1 MVKRTETLLRRIV
14 RRMAVA
20 TLVAIVC
27 AYCWRWADFLA
38 TSGPGDNV
46 VLRSV
51 HDLTEAVV
59 RKDAPTVID
68 GLSLMDEATGESI
81 VSLGGEPGESGR
93 VFTETWRVSVGGR
106 TLLARVS
113 HRGHDYG
120 ELIEVVLSDLFRD
133 GGWVIGPF
141 LGLFLLVSILTVR
154 GTLKPLQ
161 RLSRLAEN
169 IGPST
174 TDVRLPADDV
184 PREVLPLVLA
194 VNSALDRLDDGFRL
208 QREFTADAAHE
219 LRTPLAVLSA
229 HIDTLRDREVAGA
242 LRHDMDVMVR
252 LVEQLLRIARVE
264 ALVVRPAETTN
275 LGDLARNVAVWLG
288 PMAIQTRRG
297 IAVDV
302 ANENIVVHGQ
312 EEALFHAIRNL
323 VDNAL
328 RHTAEG
334 TDVVV
339 TVLPDPPTVLVRDHG
354 PGIPPEMRPMLFQ
367 RFWRGERHG
376 VGTGLGLAIV
386 KATMQA
392 HGGSVEVEDAQGGGA
407 QFRMTFPRHGA

>member
-38 TSGPGDNV
+38 TSGLGDNV
-46 VLRSV
+46 VLQSI
-51 HDLTEAVV
+51 HDLTEAVG

-68 GLSLMDEATGESI
+68 GLAIFDDVSGEKLL
-81 VSLGGEPGESGR
+81 SLGGEPDAGSR
-93 VFTETWRVSVGGR
+93 VFTESWRISVGGR
-106 TLLARVS
+106 RLLIRIS

-120 ELIEVVLSDLFRD
+120 ELIEVVLSDLVRD

-154 GTLKPLQ
+154 GTLRPLQ

-174 TDVRLPADDV
+174 TNVRLPADDV

-242 LRHDMDVMVR
+242 LRHDLDVMAR

-297 IAVDV
+297 IEVDA
-302 ANENIVVHGQ
+302 ANETVVVHGQ

-339 TVLPDPPTVLVRDHG
+339 TVLPDPPTILVRDHG

-376 VGTGLGLAIV
+376 AGTGLGLAIV

-407 QFRMTFPRHGA
+407 QFRMTFPRHGV